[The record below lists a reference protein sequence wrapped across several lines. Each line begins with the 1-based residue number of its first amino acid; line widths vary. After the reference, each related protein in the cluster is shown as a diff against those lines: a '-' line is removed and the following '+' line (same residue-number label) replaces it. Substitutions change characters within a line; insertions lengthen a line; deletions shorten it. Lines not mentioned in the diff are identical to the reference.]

1 MNSPCFELCARLS
14 EHLGVES
21 HVARYEGLHQK
32 PWDGRQREAVHI
44 REVGHRVEL
53 RRALVG
59 QIDQEESG
67 AMHKGNR
74 RGE

>member
-1 MNSPCFELCARLS
+1 M
-14 EHLGVES
+14 ES

-44 REVGHRVEL
+44 RKVGHRVEL
-53 RRALVG
+53 RRALG

-67 AMHKGNR
+67 AMHTGKR